1 MLHNGLW
8 HIRNKTKPIRLEGHN
23 ALFCRL
29 LYVCTCAELVILGS
43 ASAACAENMDLAKA
57 LQQKLMSQAR
67 TRPKGQTQH
76 AQNDWD
82 GLVNIL
88 IYIYTDMLFGLWLG
102 VASSSVLHATLHH
115 RLAVFKTVQNQVD
128 RLQCVILNYMLATP
142 LVG

>member
-88 IYIYTDMLFGLWLG
+88 IYIYILTCCLGCGLGLPRVLCCTQPYTIDWL
-102 VASSSVLHATLHH
+102 SSKQ
-115 RLAVFKTVQNQVD
+115 FKTKLIDSNV
-128 RLQCVILNYMLATP
+128 
-142 LVG
+142 